1 MQAADVYAFGVLL
14 WEMVSGQRA
23 WGNLSTPQV
32 MLAVANH
39 QNPAHLPQLGTCRTC
54 QVRMGL
60 FSPVTPIMS
69 RKVMFVRLICPGM
82 TRQAFP

>member
-39 QNPAHLPQLGTCRTC
+39 QNQLTYPNWAPAELVKCAWDYFL
-54 QVRMGL
+54 L
-60 FSPVTPIMS
+60 
-69 RKVMFVRLICPGM
+69 
-82 TRQAFP
+82 